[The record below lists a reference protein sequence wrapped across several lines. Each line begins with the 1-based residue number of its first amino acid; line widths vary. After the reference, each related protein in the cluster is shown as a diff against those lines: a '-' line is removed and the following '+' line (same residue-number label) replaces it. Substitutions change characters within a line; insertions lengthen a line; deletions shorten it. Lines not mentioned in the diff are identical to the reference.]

1 MLFNIICFIF
11 ISAAT
16 IATLW
21 ALKELW
27 IASKEIFRLN
37 KEWEKI
43 KREQEESWEKF
54 CLHIKTKAKKQ
65 EEDRLK
71 KKFFIN

>member
-11 ISAAT
+11 ISVVIIT
-16 IATLW
+16 TLW
-21 ALKELW
+21 ALKEIW
-27 IASKEIFRLN
+27 IACKEILRLN

-43 KREQEESWEKF
+43 KREQEESWKKF

>member
-16 IATLW
+16 ITTLW

-27 IASKEIFRLN
+27 IASKEISRLN

-43 KREQEESWEKF
+43 KREQEESWKKF
-54 CLHIKTKAKKQ
+54 CLHIKTKAKK
-65 EEDRLK
+65 
-71 KKFFIN
+71 